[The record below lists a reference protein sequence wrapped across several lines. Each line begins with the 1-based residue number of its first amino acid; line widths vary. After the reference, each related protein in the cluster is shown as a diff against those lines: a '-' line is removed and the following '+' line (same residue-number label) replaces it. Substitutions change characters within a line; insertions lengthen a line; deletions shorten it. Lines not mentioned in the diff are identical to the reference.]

1 MNSAAGPVLSVFSG
15 SAELW
20 LATQW
25 DSNQSPVEFPANR
38 EFYREF
44 RGLGDQRDDIGAE
57 NLRAA
62 AAFCVFPY
70 TDYFN
75 KHICAVRAAPSA
87 EMLIGVRTKVDDLSR
102 ERNALERFRTD
113 SLSGTLLVWS
123 GPLG

>member
-1 MNSAAGPVLSVFSG
+1 VFGLFAHFNVLLAPQEVDVNSAAGPVLSVFSG

-25 DSNQSPVEFPANR
+25 DSNQSPVEFPANG

-44 RGLGDQRDDIGAE
+44 RGLGDQRGDIGAE

-70 TDYFN
+70 TD
-75 KHICAVRAAPSA
+75 
-87 EMLIGVRTKVDDLSR
+87 
-102 ERNALERFRTD
+102 
-113 SLSGTLLVWS
+113 
-123 GPLG
+123 